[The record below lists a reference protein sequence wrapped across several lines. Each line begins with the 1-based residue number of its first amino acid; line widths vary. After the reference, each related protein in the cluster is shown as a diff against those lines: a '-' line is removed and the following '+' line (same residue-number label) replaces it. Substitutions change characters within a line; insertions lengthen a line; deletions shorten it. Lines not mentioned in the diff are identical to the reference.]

1 MTLGRSLQHISDI
14 DTVAHG
20 GVSHQDVGYGAYKF
34 AVLQNGT
41 AGHALDNASRDSQQL
56 RVSDFQKKIPPIL
69 PGLRIDLYNLHRI
82 FLGRG
87 PGDGGANGGG
97 TCVNVFIVRQGKH
110 FPLTEGAGGSEY
122 TLGGVFP
129 EHAEGVLSIG
139 DSPELPRL
147 AGYPALHILHLGV
160 VGKALLHGKKRSSG
174 AADPMAQSAEG
185 SRARVKKRHRSDA
198 GDALVELAFGSLAQH
213 VEVTGVEVLN
223 FGNSV
228 VKEDLPETRFTYNG
242 RETGATW
249 REKALQRIEEIRTA
263 PLTVKVIDSE
273 GKPVHKAEV
282 EIKMTRSD
290 FIWGTAINEATL
302 AGTDSVSDI
311 YRMRLL
317 ELFNTGGIENGF
329 KSGGWFWE
337 PERKLNTLR
346 SFEWLEKNGFRQRG
360 HNLVW
365 PGWKFNPSTTRYI
378 AEHDSPDVFERFIK
392 AQFYERM
399 AYTKGRV
406 IAWDVINEP
415 MHEKDFF
422 KILPPSVMVDWFKL
436 ARRLDPNA
444 QLFINDYSMLNCVE
458 SPQNIKD
465 YMKLIRDLRA
475 QGAPIDAVGIQG
487 HVGRQP
493 RDPEQVLSDL
503 DLLIPLGLPV
513 QITEFDINTPDEE
526 LQADYTRDF
535 LIAVYSHPVITG
547 VTLWGFWEAKH
558 WKPDAAMF
566 RKDWTPK
573 PNAKVWREWVTGKW
587 KTHATAMTN
596 DKGTVSMRGHL
607 GEYAI
612 YVCCQGKSTKVMCHL
627 GKNGQE
633 IVVNLD

>member
-1 MTLGRSLQHISDI
+1 MKSIVVSVMLLLGSILMTAQQREQLPYSLQPKIQSI
-14 DTVAHG
+14 TF
-20 GVSHQDVGYGAYKF
+20 S
-34 AVLQNGT
+34 
-41 AGHALDNASRDSQQL
+41 SDSQSDYVFKDGRTDVPPSKCIVRKNATGLPIFDIEVFRAARSQYGVTMRWTTNEPVRKGDVL
-56 RVSDFQKKIPPIL
+56 LARVSMRTLSACQESGESVVFFYFQDARPPH
-69 PGLRIDLYNLHRI
+69 DKS
-82 FLGRG
+82 
-87 PGDGGANGGG
+87 
-97 TCVNVFIVRQGKH
+97 FISQ
-110 FPLTEGAGGSEY
+110 LGAG
-122 TLGGVFP
+122 
-129 EHAEGVLSIG
+129 
-139 DSPELPRL
+139 L
-147 AGYPALHILHLGV
+147 AWKTFNIPFIAS
-160 VGKALLHGKKRSSG
+160 KDA
-174 AADPMAQSAEG
+174 
-185 SRARVKKRHRSDA
+185 DA

>member
-1 MTLGRSLQHISDI
+1 MKSIVASVILLLGSLSLLAQQQREPLAPSLQQKVRV
-14 DTVAHG
+14 VAF
-20 GVSHQDVGYGAYKF
+20 S
-34 AVLQNGT
+34 
-41 AGHALDNASRDSQQL
+41 SDSQPEYVFKDGRTDVRPSRCVVKKDADGRPVFDIEVFQAARSQYGVTMRWKTGKPVSKGDVL
-56 RVSDFQKKIPPIL
+56 LARVSMRTLSARQESGESVVFFYFQDARPPH
-69 PGLRIDLYNLHRI
+69 DKS
-82 FLGRG
+82 
-87 PGDGGANGGG
+87 
-97 TCVNVFIVRQGKH
+97 FISQ
-110 FPLTEGAGGSEY
+110 LGAG
-122 TLGGVFP
+122 
-129 EHAEGVLSIG
+129 
-139 DSPELPRL
+139 L
-147 AGYPALHILHLGV
+147 AWKTFNIPFVASKDA
-160 VGKALLHGKKRSSG
+160 KAG
-174 AADPMAQSAEG
+174 E
-185 SRARVKKRHRSDA
+185 
-198 GDALVELAFGSLAQH
+198 ALVELAFGSLAQH

-228 VKEDLPETRFTYNG
+228 AKEDLPETRLTYNG
-242 RETGATW
+242 REAGAAW

-263 PLTVKVIDSE
+263 PLTVKVVDAG
-273 GKPVHKAEV
+273 GKPVRKAEV
-282 EIKMTRSD
+282 EVKMTRSD
-290 FIWGTAINEATL
+290 FIWGTAINEVTL

-311 YRMRLL
+311 YRARLL

-346 SFEWLEKNGFRQRG
+346 SFEWLEQNGFRQRG

-378 AEHDSPDVFERFIK
+378 AEHDSSTVFDRFIK

-422 KILPPSVMVDWFKL
+422 KILPQSVMVDWFKL
-436 ARRLDPNA
+436 ARRLDPEA

-465 YMKLIRDLRA
+465 YMKLIQDLRA

-566 RKDWTPK
+566 RKDWMPK
-573 PNAKVWREWVTGKW
+573 PNAGVWREWVTGKW
-587 KTHATAMTN
+587 KTHAVAKT
-596 DKGTVSMRGHL
+596 DKKGMACVRGHL
-607 GEYAI
+607 GDYEI
-612 YVCCQGKSTKVMCHL
+612 YVRRDGQCKKVMCHL
-627 GKNGQE
+627 DKGGRE
-633 IVVNLD
+633 LVVTLD